1 MDGTDSEPG
10 IEDAHERQEEEAQEA
25 EPSRTQTEARAET
38 RETRNGAQAETR
50 NAGKKEMASLDA
62 RFLVKELRSLLTGG
76 VFRKI
81 YQYGKSKSRQ
91 FLMEIFVSGK
101 GSFWLYIDSNKVF
114 LTRFKKAV
122 PEEPPMFCMFLRK
135 HLMGKRIKEIKQHEF
150 DRIIEIHTDDHILI
164 AEMFGTGNLILCDT
178 ALMIIMPLEVQ
189 RWKTREIR
197 PKVVY
202 KYPPRATN
210 PFRMDFDEFR
220 KELSYSERNMVA
232 YLATNLGFGPEYA
245 GEVCARAGVDGKMVT
260 REVDS
265 ADALKVFKAIESIGS
280 EKPEPT
286 VYDGFVSPFRMVMS
300 KGEGKPAE
308 NLSSA
313 FDEFFSKQE
322 IEVKKEEVT
331 KDVKEE
337 VGKAERIVKQQEEG
351 MEKWKKMESESKETA
366 DIIYANYST
375 VQAALDGIRRARE
388 MGLEWKEIKER
399 ISSED
404 TPEAGAIKEIR
415 EGDGIIVMELDG
427 KRIEID
433 IRKSVEGNAAAYYED
448 SKWARKKHGGI
459 DEVKE
464 GFEKRLEDAKGKE
477 EKVLGEDF
485 RKMMFPREKTETN
498 EQAKGEDAGEP
509 AETGEDAKEAV
520 RKPKRKKWFE
530 KFKWFF
536 STDGFLV
543 VAGRDASSNDMLIK
557 KHSQDDDVV
566 FHADIHG
573 AAFVVIKS
581 QGMEVPDETRKEA
594 AEFAAANSKAWSRGL
609 GTIDIYSV
617 RRSMVSNTAPSG
629 QNLPKGSF
637 MINGEREWFRNLEL
651 KLAIGIRIDPESR
664 EVSVVSGPLMPT
676 RKNSDYFVTIKPGYK
691 KSLELAAAIKNKILI
706 KARPEHKYL
715 IEKLPLDEIQ
725 VTIPSGMGDVVE
737 HAGQAV

>member
-1 MDGTDSEPG
+1 MDAPDSGPGIGEEPRKEEETQGAEPG
-10 IEDAHERQEEEAQEA
+10 GTQTEVEEA
-25 EPSRTQTEARAET
+25 EPEK
-38 RETRNGAQAETR
+38 AQKTG
-50 NAGKKEMASLDA
+50 NAGKKEMASLDV

-91 FLMEIFVSGK
+91 FLIEVFVPGK
-101 GSFWLYIDSNKVF
+101 GSFWLYIDSNKMF

-135 HLMGKRIKEIKQHEF
+135 HLMGKRIKEIRQHEF

-164 AEMFGTGNLILCDT
+164 VEMFGSGNLILCDT
-178 ALMIIMPLEVQ
+178 TLMIIMPLEVQ

-197 PKVVY
+197 PKTVY

-210 PFRMDFDEFR
+210 PFRVDFDDFR
-220 KELSYSERNMVA
+220 KELSYSERNLVA

-245 GEVCARAGVDGKMVT
+245 EEVCTRAGVDGRMVT
-260 REVDS
+260 KEIDS
-265 ADALKVFKAIESIGS
+265 ADALKVHKAIESLGS

-286 VYDGFVSPFRMVMS
+286 LYDGFVSPFPMVML
-300 KGEGKPAE
+300 KEKGKPAE

-322 IEVKKEEVT
+322 IEVKKDEAT
-331 KDVKEE
+331 KEAKGE

-351 MEKWKKMESESKETA
+351 MEKWKRIESESKETA
-366 DIIYANYST
+366 DIIYTNYST
-375 VQAALDGIRRARE
+375 VQAALEGLRRARE

-427 KRIEID
+427 RRIEID
-433 IRKSVEGNAAAYYED
+433 IRKSVEENAANYYED

-459 DEVKE
+459 EEVRE

-485 RKMMFPREKTETN
+485 RKMMFPKEKTETN
-498 EQAKGEDAGEP
+498 EQAEEEVEEP
-509 AETGEDAKEAV
+509 AETAETDERAKEIV
-520 RKPKRKKWFE
+520 KKTKRRKWFE

-609 GTIDIYSV
+609 GAIDIYSV

-651 KLAIGIRIDPESR
+651 KLAVGMKIDQESR
-664 EVSVVSGPLMPT
+664 EVSVVSGPVMPT
-676 RKNSDYFVTIKPGYK
+676 RKNSDYFVTIKPGFK

-725 VTIPSGMGDVVE
+725 VIIPSGMGDVVE
-737 HAGQAV
+737 YAGQAV

>member
-1 MDGTDSEPG
+1 MDGTDSGPV
-10 IEDAHERQEEEAQEA
+10 IEDVREEE
-25 EPSRTQTEARAET
+25 EPQTETKE
-38 RETRNGAQAETR
+38 EPQAEKL
-50 NAGKKEMASLDA
+50 GKKEMASLDV

-91 FLMEIFVSGK
+91 FLMEVFVSGK
-101 GSFWLYIDSNKVF
+101 GSFWLYIDSNKMF

-135 HLMGKRIKEIKQHEF
+135 HLMGKRIKDVRQHEF
-150 DRIIEIHTDDHILI
+150 DRIVEIHTDDNILI
-164 AEMFGTGNLILCDT
+164 VEMFGTGNLILCDT
-178 ALMIIMPLEVQ
+178 TLKIIMPLEVQ

-197 PKVVY
+197 PKVGY

-210 PFRMDFDEFR
+210 PFTMDFDELR
-220 KELSYSERNMVA
+220 KELSYSERNLVA

-245 GEVCARAGVDGKMVT
+245 GEVCERSGVDGKKAT

-265 ADALKVFKAIESIGS
+265 ADTLKVFKAIESLGS
-280 EKPEPT
+280 EKLAPT
-286 VYDGFVSPFRMVMS
+286 VYEGFVSPFPMVMF
-300 KGEGKPAE
+300 KEKGKPAE
-308 NLSSA
+308 NLSA
-313 FDEFFSKQE
+313 GFDEFFSKQE

-331 KDVKEE
+331 REVKEE

-351 MEKWKKMESESKETA
+351 VEKWKRIETESKDTA

-375 VQAALDGIRRARE
+375 VQAALDGVKRGRE
-388 MGLEWKEIKER
+388 MGLEWREIKER
-399 ISSED
+399 IRSED
-404 TPEAGAIKEIR
+404 TPEAGAIKDIR
-415 EGDGIIVMELDG
+415 EGDGIIIMELDG
-427 KRIEID
+427 REVEID
-433 IRKSVEGNAAAYYED
+433 IRKSVEENAANYYED

-459 DEVKE
+459 EEVKE
-464 GFEKRLEDAKGKE
+464 GFEKRLEEAKSEE
-477 EKVLGEDF
+477 EKVIKEDF
-485 RKMMFPREKTETN
+485 VDMVFQKEKPAEEPETG
-498 EQAKGEDAGEP
+498 EQAKEQAKEP
-509 AETGEDAKEAV
+509 AKEIV

-557 KHSQDDDVV
+557 KHSEGEDVV

-617 RRSMVSNTAPSG
+617 RRGMVSNTAPSG

-651 KLAIGIRIDPESR
+651 KLAVGMKIDPESR
-664 EVSVVSGPLMPT
+664 EVSVVSGPVMPT

-691 KSLELAAAIKNKILI
+691 KSLELATAIKNRILI

-725 VTIPSGMGDVVE
+725 VIIPSGMGDVVE